1 MLASRPSSIL
11 ASRDGWTNPT
21 DLCECNFGTC
31 NPKEINWY
39 PEKFV
44 GCTVSHD
51 GKNYFFSSDDGITSV
66 DKT

>member
-1 MLASRPSSIL
+1 MPPSRPASII
-11 ASRDGWTNPT
+11 AFRGGWTNPT
-21 DLCECNFGTC
+21 DLCESNFGTR

-39 PEKFV
+39 LEKFV